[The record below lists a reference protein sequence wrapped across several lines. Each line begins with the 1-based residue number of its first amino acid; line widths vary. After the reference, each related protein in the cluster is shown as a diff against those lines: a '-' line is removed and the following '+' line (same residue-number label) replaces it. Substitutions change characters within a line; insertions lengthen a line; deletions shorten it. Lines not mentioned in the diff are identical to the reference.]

1 MARMLGSQ
9 EAWMPEYQK
18 FKELGKPPSF
28 TEADSDILKIGSV
41 IPTEWAGPP
50 SLKLF

>member
-1 MARMLGSQ
+1 MARKPGSWDAFNHF
-9 EAWMPEYQK
+9 EPS
-18 FKELGKPPSF
+18 SF
-28 TEADSDILKIGSV
+28 TEADSNILKIGSV